1 MFGRS
6 KRLTARQKLEAV
18 RTARSKFEL
27 AAGNEVE
34 FERLVHEDAKVKMI
48 DPALIILFI
57 QIAMAVFKYF
67 QDRKA
72 SKLSY
77 TELDDQEIFLGS
89 IKFGA

>member
-1 MFGRS
+1 
-6 KRLTARQKLEAV
+6 
-18 RTARSKFEL
+18 
-27 AAGNEVE
+27 
-34 FERLVHEDAKVKMI
+34 
-48 DPALIILFI
+48 
-57 QIAMAVFKYF
+57 MAVFKYF

>member
-6 KRLTARQKLEAV
+6 RRLTARQKLEAV
-18 RTARSKFEL
+18 RTARSKFDL
-27 AAGNEVE
+27 AAGNEIE
-34 FERLVHEDAKVKMI
+34 FERLVREDAKVKMI
-48 DPALIILFI
+48 DPATIMLFI

-77 TELDDQEIFLGS
+77 TELDDQEIFLNS